1 MIQPQTLARQVYQQ
15 LLRQIFSGELKP
27 GSPLREAEIS
37 AQLGVSRTPIREAL
51 GRLSEYG
58 VVESRPNHGCV
69 VIRLG
74 RDELIHLHQVREALE
89 GMAIELAC
97 GKLTDADFA
106 RLDTLAEASRDQK
119 APGFLKACEE
129 FDVALH
135 RIIAER
141 SGNRLL
147 VREIRKLHEM
157 TLLIHDQVETVL
169 IGGHRVDPGE
179 QRELRSMGWR
189 EHLRIVAALKSNKP
203 ERCRAAMVAHIR
215 SASRYKARL
224 MSPSDAGQ
232 NGNGETLP
240 ALR

>member
-1 MIQPQTLARQVYQQ
+1 
-15 LLRQIFSGELKP
+15 
-27 GSPLREAEIS
+27 
-37 AQLGVSRTPIREAL
+37 
-51 GRLSEYG
+51 
-58 VVESRPNHGCV
+58 V

-119 APGFLKACEE
+119 APGFLKACEK

-135 RIIAER
+135 SIIAER

-147 VREIRKLHEM
+147 LREIRKLHEM